1 MRTPVWT
8 KLFILLF
15 FLSLSLYLVTEDRL
29 GCTSPSHSPSAFPF
43 LRVHVFFSLSLS
55 LYSKPAIP
63 SSFLLSRL
71 LVRSSSNLR
80 LLSRSR
86 SALPLPLFFS
96 IVHSPAPL
104 ALQTLLADEARFVL
118 NFLNFTFRG
127 PSRSSPPFF
136 HGSFISIRPSFHP
149 YRDRSN
155 KRHKRIVNGRIE
167 RTMPRALV
175 KRELSVIFLA
185 RATS

>member
-1 MRTPVWT
+1 MDQVVHSP
-8 KLFILLF
+8 L
-15 FLSLSLYLVTEDRL
+15 LSLSLSLSRNWRSSRL
-29 GCTSPSHSPSAFPF
+29 YFTLSFSFCVPLPTRTRVF
-43 LRVHVFFSLSLS
+43 LSLSLS

-86 SALPLPLFFS
+86 SALPLPLLFS

-136 HGSFISIRPSFHP
+136 HGSFISIRLSFHP

-185 RATS
+185 RATSWWL